1 MGLLNVTV
9 STTIAILY
17 NLFVHHLTSI
27 IFKNN
32 VYQDKINRSIILIL
46 ISGIIGVVMSK
57 LLFKSK
63 KKNRKSVVS
72 NGLWLGGILLIV
84 TSIFVNWQGLSDD
97 IKLLMVGVTLAGL
110 IYYSKHTLEYD
121 EDEEDD
127 SILDKTLEGELG
139 EEFTMEDL
147 ENLELD

>member
-1 MGLLNVTV
+1 
-9 STTIAILY
+9 
-17 NLFVHHLTSI
+17 
-27 IFKNN
+27 
-32 VYQDKINRSIILIL
+32 
-46 ISGIIGVVMSK
+46 
-57 LLFKSK
+57 
-63 KKNRKSVVS
+63 
-72 NGLWLGGILLIV
+72 
-84 TSIFVNWQGLSDD
+84 
-97 IKLLMVGVTLAGL
+97 MVGVTLAGL